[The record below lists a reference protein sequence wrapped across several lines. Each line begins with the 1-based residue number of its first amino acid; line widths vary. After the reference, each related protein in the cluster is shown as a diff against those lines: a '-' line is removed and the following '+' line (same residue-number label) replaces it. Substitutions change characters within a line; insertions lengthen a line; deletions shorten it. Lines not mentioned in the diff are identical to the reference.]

1 MYPTELAD
9 TTSFCGTGSTLTLL
23 RGSAGY
29 TGDKNCLRVT
39 MRGGFSFDAPAEAV
53 VQDRRVSE
61 LRTGF
66 KLYSPYYREAP
77 PGPTETPYE
86 YEWSDNKKRVIH
98 EKGTYKVSPDHAELL
113 GWLLGDGT
121 LHAERQS
128 LRFSNSDVWVL
139 THVQNL
145 VERLFPQV
153 KVSWYAKN
161 AGYDITLTAGIRN
174 PLRSFIRSM
183 DFRDGWPVSVSLF
196 DEECRASFLR
206 GLWGANGWVHV
217 RKGGNDVDLGL
228 SRGSDDGFTSLLRDY
243 HASIGMRGQRRETP
257 TELNPNSHRLVFS
270 GYANYRVFYRVVG
283 QIGATKIEAP
293 PVKKEQPPPSL
304 TVDTQG
310 NPWYLTPIQ
319 KIRRIGKLPCYEVPH
334 V

>member
-1 MYPTELAD
+1 MYPTEISD
-9 TTSFCGTGSTLTLL
+9 TTSFCGTGATLMLL
-23 RGSAGY
+23 RGSAGFV
-29 TGDKNCLRVT
+29 GIKECLRVT
-39 MRGGFSFDAPAEAV
+39 MRGGFSFDAPLDAR
-53 VQDRRVSE
+53 VQGRRVSE

-66 KLYSPYYREAP
+66 GLYSPYSRRAP
-77 PGPTETPYE
+77 GGPSKIPYE
-86 YEWSDNKKRVIH
+86 YEWSDNKKRTVH
-98 EKGTYKVSPDHAELL
+98 EKGEYLVTPDHAELL

-145 VERLFPQV
+145 VERLFPAV

-174 PLRSFIRSM
+174 PLRAFIRSM
-183 DFRDGWPVSVSLF
+183 DFQDGWPISVSLF
-196 DEECRASFLR
+196 DEECRAAFLR
-206 GLWGANGWVHV
+206 GLWGANGWLHV

-228 SRGSDDGFTSLLRDY
+228 SRCSDDGFTSLVRDY

-257 TELNPNSHRLVFS
+257 TEVNPNSHRLVFS
-270 GYANYRVFYRVVG
+270 GYSNYRIFHSAVG
-283 QIGATKIEAP
+283 QIGARKIEAP
-293 PVKKEQPPPSL
+293 PIRRKMPSPRL
-304 TVDTQG
+304 EVDTQG
-310 NPWYLTPIQ
+310 YPWYLTPVLR
-319 KIRRIGKLPCYEVPH
+319 IRRVGEMPCYEVPG